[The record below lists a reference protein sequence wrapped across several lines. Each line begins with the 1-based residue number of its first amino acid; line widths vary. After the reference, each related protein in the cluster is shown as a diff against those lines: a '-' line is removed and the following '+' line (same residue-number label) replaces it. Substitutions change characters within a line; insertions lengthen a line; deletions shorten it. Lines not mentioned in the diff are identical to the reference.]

1 MRYIGLDVHKT
12 NTTACVIAAGGK
24 VVKTLDVRSEPNGLQ
39 VIHDYMG
46 TAEYVVMMESS
57 TYSYKVYRFFESLGV
72 DAHVVHARSL
82 KIITESN
89 KKTDKKD
96 AESIGKILR
105 LWKKGEMDLSISYI
119 PTPKQMELKDICRY
133 REEISRKLGDEI
145 RKIRAHMSRNCQ
157 ELPTEYSNLSTK
169 KAQRFIRE
177 AYSED
182 TTLQRRLG
190 DYCRSLEEREEVAKD
205 IEARLP
211 DSKEVELLSDIL
223 GIGRQTAV
231 QIMSMIIDIG
241 RFEDPEKLCAYFGLV
256 PKVRDSGG
264 KEHHGKMT
272 KTGDK
277 MMREIMERVTLSH
290 ILFCDSSI
298 TQYYHRKEK
307 EMGTKKALI
316 TASRKMLTV
325 IFAVLRDQHPFTA

>member
-12 NTTACVIAAGGK
+12 NTTACVISAGGK
-24 VVKTLDVRSEPNGLQ
+24 VVKTLDVRSEPNGLRA
-39 VIHDYMG
+39 IHDYMG

-72 DAHVVHARSL
+72 DAYVVHARSL

-119 PTPKQMELKDICRY
+119 PTPEQMELKDICRY
-133 REEISRKLGDEI
+133 REEISRKQGDEVKRI
-145 RKIRAHMSRNCQ
+145 RSHMSRNCQ

-169 KAQRFIRE
+169 KAQRFIKE
-177 AYSED
+177 TYPED
-182 TTLQRRLG
+182 ATLQRRLN
-190 DYCRSLEEREEVAKD
+190 DYCRLLNEKKALASD
-205 IEARLP
+205 IENRLP
-211 DSKEVELLSDIL
+211 DSKEVDLLADIP

-231 QIMSMIIDIG
+231 RIMSMIIDIK
-241 RFEDPEKLCAYFGLV
+241 RFDDPEKLCAYFGMV
-256 PKVRDSGG
+256 PRVRDSGG

-277 MMREIMERVTLSH
+277 MMREIVVRVTLSH
-290 ILFCDSSI
+290 IMFCDSSV
-298 TQYYHRKEK
+298 TRYYHRKEK

-325 IFAVLRDQHPFTA
+325 IFAVLRDQRPFTA

>member
-72 DAHVVHARSL
+72 DAYVVHARSL

-211 DSKEVELLSDIL
+211 DSKEVELLSDIP

-325 IFAVLRDQHPFTA
+325 IFAVLRDQRPFTA